1 MEQRKSFPAYVAV
14 VVVLLGAVLA
24 ATIALGAAIVNTF
37 MTASEDRLTTAA
49 QGVAPPAAAPAPA
62 PADGAAAPPATAG

>member
-14 VVVLLGAVLA
+14 VVVLLGVVLA

-37 MTASEDRLTTAA
+37 MTESEDRPTAAA
-49 QGVAPPAAAPAPA
+49 QGVAPPAPAP
-62 PADGAAAPPATAG
+62 GAAAAG